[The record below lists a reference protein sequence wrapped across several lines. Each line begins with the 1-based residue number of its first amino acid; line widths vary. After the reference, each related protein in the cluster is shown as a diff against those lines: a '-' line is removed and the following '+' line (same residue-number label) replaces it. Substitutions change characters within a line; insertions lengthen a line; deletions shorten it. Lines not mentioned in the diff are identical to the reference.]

1 MRPDRKPLERR
12 LIMQGIRPRI
22 LIADDHTLIAE
33 LCKRLLETEFEV
45 VGTVADG
52 RALVR
57 AAAELKPDVIVV
69 DVAMP
74 VLNGIDAA
82 CQVQQ
87 ELRAVKVIYL
97 TMNPDPK
104 LAAQAFRRGAS
115 GYLLK
120 TCATSEMVAAVRT
133 VLQGRSYMS
142 ASSSR
147 NDMTGLRGRPSK
159 VVEEEDKLT
168 DRQREVLQLL
178 AEGKIMKEVGA
189 ILNMTPRTVA
199 FHKYRIMEALC
210 VNSNADL
217 VRYAIRNHMVAA

>member
-1 MRPDRKPLERR
+1 
-12 LIMQGIRPRI
+12 MQGIRPRI

-45 VGTVADG
+45 VGTVGDG

-147 NDMTGLRGRPSK
+147 NDVTGLRGRPSK

>member
-1 MRPDRKPLERR
+1 
-12 LIMQGIRPRI
+12 MQGIRPRI

-87 ELRAVKVIYL
+87 ELRAVKVIAL
-97 TMNPDPK
+97 LLLELHPEK
-104 LAAQAFRRGAS
+104 REAARKS
-115 GYLLK
+115 I
-120 TCATSEMVAAVRT
+120 
-133 VLQGRSYMS
+133 S
-142 ASSSR
+142 ASPTER
-147 NDMTGLRGRPSK
+147 ADRG
-159 VVEEEDKLT
+159 
-168 DRQREVLQLL
+168 
-178 AEGKIMKEVGA
+178 I
-189 ILNMTPRTVA
+189 N
-199 FHKYRIMEALC
+199 
-210 VNSNADL
+210 
-217 VRYAIRNHMVAA
+217 